1 MRNRE
6 GSNTSER
13 RRRMRT
19 LSVKE
24 REAGTVRN
32 EGDRQSEGGMRDG
45 GRKQS
50 RVEKKRDRETERERG
65 KTHSEREKERGRI
78 RDRD

>member
-32 EGDRQSEGGMRDG
+32 EI
-45 GRKQS
+45 
-50 RVEKKRDRETERERG
+50 VEKNEN
-65 KTHSEREKERGRI
+65 GRNE
-78 RDRD
+78 

>member
-32 EGDRQSEGGMRDG
+32 EGDRQSDG
-45 GRKQS
+45 GRERWRQKAIKS
-50 RVEKKRDRETERERG
+50 REKKRQRDRERKRKDTFRERER
-65 KTHSEREKERGRI
+65 ER
-78 RDRD
+78 